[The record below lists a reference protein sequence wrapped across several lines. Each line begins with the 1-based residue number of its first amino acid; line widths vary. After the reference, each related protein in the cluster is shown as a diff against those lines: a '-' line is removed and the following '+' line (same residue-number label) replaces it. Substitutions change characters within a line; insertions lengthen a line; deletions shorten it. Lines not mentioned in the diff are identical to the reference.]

1 SSAKTLQISYIGM
14 QTQEVA
20 IKPTV
25 KVILK
30 SDSQVIDEVMVVAYG
45 TAKKSSFT
53 GSAGTVKKDKIEKM
67 QVSNLSKAL
76 EGAVAGVQTTSSS
89 GQPGSSSSIYV
100 RGVGS
105 ISASKAPLI
114 VVDGVPYEGSLNSI
128 NNQDIESMTV
138 LKDAAANS
146 MYGARGANGV
156 IIVTTKK
163 GNSGKTKI
171 SLEAKWGI
179 NSRAVKPYNTIRDE
193 GEYYEMFWEAIKHE
207 AMYGTLGLEPL
218 QAGIYASK
226 TLIDRLGYN
235 SYNVANDM
243 LIDPVTGRLNPSA
256 QLLYHDDWQKDP
268 FKNGLRQEYNLSLSG
283 GNEKTTFFASLNY
296 LDDES
301 YLRNSDFRRYS
312 GRINLD
318 HQANDWLKT
327 GFNVAY
333 GQTSTN
339 ATIASSYASSMFSF
353 AQGIAPIYP
362 IWERDAQGN
371 IMTNPTTGE
380 NLLDWGDGDRKRPYN
395 TGTNPYNT
403 MINDIRETT
412 VDNLSA
418 RVYGEVKFLKDFKF
432 TANLSIDNFTT
443 NKIVFQ
449 TPIAGDAKD
458 VNGRSTKESQR
469 YFVLNTNQLLSWI
482 HRFNSHNVDV
492 LLGHEVKADNV
503 NYLGARKEQ
512 FYMPGNPELNNGA
525 DIKSASSY
533 KNDYRLEGFFGRV
546 QYDYNDK
553 YYLSGSY
560 RRDGSSKFH
569 PDNRWGNFWS
579 AGASWRMKEESW
591 LADVDF
597 LTDLK
602 LKASYGTQGNDNIG
616 NNTPYMD
623 QYEVVAQDGKPGGV
637 KVWRGNKEI
646 TWEKSNNFNIGAE
659 FGFLDRITGSVEFFI
674 KKTTDLLYGKPLAPS
689 EGSPNVLW
697 VNDMDMKNTGVEV
710 ELNAN
715 IIKSN
720 NIKWDVNLNLT
731 HYKNEITKLATGKD
745 PNGYATGNIW
755 RKKGGTIYD
764 WYMYKYAGVDSNTG
778 EALYYR
784 DVTDKDGNVST
795 TTTANPNDATRY
807 ETGKSSLP
815 DVYGGLST
823 SLTAYGFDLNINT
836 AFSIGGYVYDSGYSS
851 LMGGGQEGSN
861 WSTDIFGRWTPE
873 NPQATV
879 PRVQLSTQNLS
890 AMSDRFLT
898 RGDYFNIKNI
908 SLGYSFPKMY
918 TQKLGIESL
927 RLFAVADNVWL
938 LSKRT
943 GLDPRQNLDGTID
956 YGVYAAI
963 RTVSFGFNINF

>member
-1 SSAKTLQISYIGM
+1 MNNLNDLIRIWCLLLILVACNQDDNMDGIPDDATVPCVINSVSVIEPHKVNTRANTIDGDSIGVFL
-14 QTQEVA
+14 TDDVA
-20 IKPTV
+20 VNGAGSTRKYSDRNNCKYTKVTGKWTPIDDENTV
-25 KVILK
+25 SLAEGVYANLWAIYPYHADKENGLDYTDRTAIPLK
-30 SDSQVIDEVMVVAYG
+30 SRLYSAAKDLCYG
-45 TAKKSSFT
+45 K
-53 GSAGTVKKDKIEKM
+53 
-67 QVSNLSKAL
+67 
-76 EGAVAGVQTTSSS
+76 
-89 GQPGSSSSIYV
+89 
-100 RGVGS
+100 
-105 ISASKAPLI
+105 
-114 VVDGVPYEGSLNSI
+114 
-128 NNQDIESMTV
+128 
-138 LKDAAANS
+138 
-146 MYGARGANGV
+146 
-156 IIVTTKK
+156 
-163 GNSGKTKI
+163 
-171 SLEAKWGI
+171 
-179 NSRAVKPYNTIRDE
+179 
-193 GEYYEMFWEAIKHE
+193 
-207 AMYGTLGLEPL
+207 
-218 QAGIYASK
+218 
-226 TLIDRLGYN
+226 
-235 SYNVANDM
+235 
-243 LIDPVTGRLNPSA
+243 
-256 QLLYHDDWQKDP
+256 
-268 FKNGLRQEYNLSLSG
+268 
-283 GNEKTTFFASLNY
+283 
-296 LDDES
+296 
-301 YLRNSDFRRYS
+301 
-312 GRINLD
+312 
-318 HQANDWLKT
+318 
-327 GFNVAY
+327 
-333 GQTSTN
+333 
-339 ATIASSYASSMFSF
+339 
-353 AQGIAPIYP
+353 
-362 IWERDAQGN
+362 GN

-720 NIKWDVNLNLT
+720 NIKWDVSLNLT

-963 RTVSFGFNINF
+963 RTVSFGIIIYHFIKTDYRLFPRFYDTDYVLCRYFVWIQAVKLLNLVVSPGPFIRIIILMHFRKAGVDGL